1 MIIKDIKTYL
11 LELDFKI
18 KIGSMPRFK
27 ATGLYVNLITDEGID
42 GWALA
47 HWNLSNLAQKKFI
60 DEALKKLVVKK
71 DPFMTEEIFNEI
83 YTSSNRI
90 MFGIPQS
97 TSAIMIACWDI
108 IGKATKQPIYK
119 LIGGRKQ
126 KVRCY
131 ASMPRGYKPKAA
143 VGAVE
148 SALKPEL
155 GGFKAVKL
163 RIGNGPKKDEEL
175 LKEIRDHF
183 PDITIMVDANSAYQS
198 VKDALKVAEIC
209 GKYDVEWLEE
219 PIPTDNLNGLAKL
232 REKSPVEIAGGEND
246 MGIFRFEDI
255 LSKGCFDVIQPD
267 VTRSGGFLQLKKI
280 DAMAEVKGVRCI
292 PHIFGFG
299 HILAANLHFIMA
311 SRCDWCEFPFIP
323 DEYQLLEKPIKAE
336 NGFVRALDKPGLGV
350 EINKEMFEKNI
361 IDS

>member
-1 MIIKDIKTYL
+1 MEITDVKTYL

-27 ATGLYVNLITDEGID
+27 ATGLYINLLTDEGIN
-42 GWALA
+42 GWALS
-47 HWNLSNLAQKKFI
+47 HWNLSNAAQKVFVE
-60 DEALKKLVVKK
+60 EALRKMLIRK
-71 DPFMTEEIFNEI
+71 DPFMTEDIFNTI

-90 MFGIPQS
+90 MFGIPSS

-108 IGKATKQPIYK
+108 IGKATKQPIYR
-119 LIGGRKQ
+119 LLGGRKQ
-126 KVRCY
+126 KVKAY

-143 VGAVE
+143 IGAVE
-148 SALKPEL
+148 SALRPEL

-163 RIGNGPKKDEEL
+163 RIGNGLKKDEDL
-175 LKEIRDHF
+175 IREVRDAF
-183 PDITIMVDANSAYQS
+183 PDINIMVDANSAYQS
-198 VKDALKVAEIC
+198 VNQALKVAQIC
-209 GKYDVEWLEE
+209 AKYNITWLEE

-255 LSKGCFDVIQPD
+255 LSKDCYDVIQPD
-267 VTRSGGFLQLKKI
+267 TTRSGGYLQMKKI

-299 HILAANLHFIMA
+299 HILAANLHFIM
-311 SRCDWCEFPFIP
+311 STRCDWCEFPFIP
-323 DEYQLLEKPIKAE
+323 DEYQLLEEPIRVEKGIVKALE
-336 NGFVRALDKPGLGV
+336 KPGLGV
-350 EINKEMFEKNI
+350 EINKKMFEENVLI
-361 IDS
+361 

>member
-1 MIIKDIKTYL
+1 MEITDVKTYL

-27 ATGLYVNLITDEGID
+27 ATGLYINILTDEGID
-42 GWALA
+42 GWALS
-47 HWNLSNLAQKKFI
+47 HWNLSNAAQQVFI
-60 DEALKKLVVKK
+60 EEALRKMLIRK
-71 DPFMTEEIFNEI
+71 DPFMTEEIFHTI

-90 MFGIPQS
+90 MFGIPSS

-108 IGKATKQPIYK
+108 IGKATKQPLYK
-119 LIGGRKQ
+119 LLGGRKQ
-126 KVRCY
+126 QVRAY

-143 VGAVE
+143 VGAVN

-175 LKEIRDHF
+175 IREVRETFPEIN
-183 PDITIMVDANSAYQS
+183 IMVDANSAYDS
-198 VKDALKVAEIC
+198 VNEALKIANIC
-209 GKYDVEWLEE
+209 AKYDVTWLEE

-232 REKSPVEIAGGEND
+232 REKSPIEIAGGEND
-246 MGIFRFEDI
+246 MGIYRFEDI
-255 LSKGCFDVIQPD
+255 LSKNCYDVIQPD
-267 VTRSGGFLQLKKI
+267 TTRSGGYLQMKKI

-299 HILAANLHFIMA
+299 HILAANLHFIM
-311 SRCDWCEFPFIP
+311 STRCDWCEFPFIP
-323 DEYQLLEKPIKAE
+323 EEYQLLEEPIRAE
-336 NGFVRALDKPGLGV
+336 RGFVKALEKPGLGV
-350 EINKEMFEKNI
+350 DINQKMFEDNI
-361 IDS
+361 LK

>member
-1 MIIKDIKTYL
+1 MEITDVKTHL

-27 ATGLYVNLITDEGID
+27 ATGLYINILTDEGID
-42 GWALA
+42 GWALS
-47 HWNLSNLAQKKFI
+47 HWNLSNAAQKIFI
-60 DEALKKLVVKK
+60 EEALKRLLIRK
-71 DPFMTEEIFNEI
+71 DPFMTEEIFQTI
-83 YTSSNRI
+83 YSSSNRI
-90 MFGIPQS
+90 MFGIPSS

-119 LIGGRKQ
+119 LLGGRKQ
-126 KVRCY
+126 KIRAY

-155 GGFKAVKL
+155 GGFNAVKL
-163 RIGNGPKKDEEL
+163 RIGNGPRKDEDL
-175 LKEIRDHF
+175 IREVRDAF
-183 PDITIMVDANSAYQS
+183 PNIDIMVDANSAYQS
-198 VKDALKVAEIC
+198 VNEALKVANIC
-209 GKYDVEWLEE
+209 GKYDVTWLEE

-232 REKSPVEIAGGEND
+232 REKSPVQIAGGEND

-255 LSKGCFDVIQPD
+255 LSKDCFDIIQPD
-267 VTRSGGFLQLKKI
+267 TTRSGGFLQMKKI

-299 HILAANLHFIMA
+299 HILAANLHFIM
-311 SRCDWCEFPFIP
+311 STRCDWCEFPFIP
-323 DEYQLLEKPIKAE
+323 EEYQILEEPIRAEKGIIKALE
-336 NGFVRALDKPGLGV
+336 KPGLGV
-350 EINKEMFEKNI
+350 EINQKMFEANVV
-361 IDS
+361 

>member
-1 MIIKDIKTYL
+1 MLITDVKTYL

-27 ATGLYVNLITDEGID
+27 ATGLYTNILTDEGID
-42 GWALA
+42 GWALS
-47 HWNLSNLAQKKFI
+47 HWNLSNLAQKQFI
-60 DEALKKLVVKK
+60 DEALRKLVIKK
-71 DPFMTEEIFNEI
+71 DPFMLEEIFHEI
-83 YTSSNRI
+83 YQNSNRI
-90 MFGIPQS
+90 MFGIPAS

-108 IGKATKQPIYK
+108 IGKATKQPIYR
-119 LIGGRKQ
+119 LLGGRKQ
-126 KVRCY
+126 NVKAY
-131 ASMPRGYKPKAA
+131 ASMPRGYSAKAA

-163 RIGNGPKKDEEL
+163 RIGNGSKKDEVL
-175 LKEIRDHF
+175 IKEVRDAF
-183 PDITIMVDANSAYQS
+183 PDIDIMVDANSAYSS
-198 VKDALKVAEIC
+198 VNEALKVANIC
-209 GKYDVEWLEE
+209 AKYNVAWLEE

-255 LSKGCFDVIQPD
+255 LSRSSFDIVQPD
-267 VTRSGGFLQLKKI
+267 TTRSGGFLQMKKI

-299 HILAANLHFIMA
+299 HILAANLHFIM
-311 SRCDWCEFPFIP
+311 STRCDWCEFPFIP
-323 DEYQLLEKPIKAE
+323 EEYQILEEPIKAE
-336 NGFVRALDKPGLGV
+336 KGYVKALEKPGLGV
-350 EINKEMFEKNI
+350 EINQKMFEENVIK
-361 IDS
+361 